1 MKIVIEQ
8 KSLLTA
14 LGIVK
19 SAALDERTQGSP
31 PVLHN
36 VQINTFDKSVEFIC
50 TNLDIALRSRVEA
63 QIKSKGSTTV
73 RATLL
78 HDLIRGFSDE
88 YVELHLVKDVLHI
101 SSGESKYKL
110 ATLPADEFPP
120 VPRLRD
126 AYEVE
131 VPQSTLR
138 SLLASTLFAVDT
150 DHSTTALNGSLLRL
164 NGNVTVVGC
173 DGKRLAM
180 TSAAHACGA
189 DGLGKKTKELI
200 VPRASISQLVRLLDD
215 DEESNGKCRIVA
227 ADNLAQFH
235 VGDAVLTSKLIEGNY
250 VKFDEIIPSKSK
262 GGIPIGRAD
271 LLAAVQRCALISST
285 CQIDA
290 RKQSLNIHAI
300 GESGQGEASENLL
313 IPPSGN
319 LRATF
324 DARHLIDALN
334 AIEDDEVQFFAP
346 PNEPVVLKVAGKPW
360 LSVIV
365 SHREKSEPAK
375 APEPTKA
382 EEQTTAE

>member
-1 MKIVIEQ
+1 MKITIER
-8 KSLLTA
+8 KLLLTA
-14 LGIVK
+14 LSIVK
-19 SAALDERTQGSP
+19 SAAMDERTQGSP
-31 PVLHN
+31 PVLFN

-50 TNLDIALRSRVEA
+50 TNLDIALRARVGAE
-63 QIKSKGSTTV
+63 IKSKGSTTV

-78 HDLIRGFSDE
+78 HDLVRGFADE
-88 YVELHLVKDVLHI
+88 QVELHLVKDVLHVI
-101 SSGESKYKL
+101 FGDSKYRL

-131 VPQSTLR
+131 VPQSSLR

-180 TSAAHACGA
+180 TSADAE
-189 DGLGKKTKELI
+189 GLGKKTKELI

-215 DEESNGKCRIVA
+215 DEESNSKCRIVA
-227 ADNLAQFH
+227 ADNLVQFH
-235 VGDAVLTSKLIEGNY
+235 LGDAVLTSKLIEGNY

-262 GGIPIGRAD
+262 GGIPIGRVEM
-271 LLAAVQRCALISST
+271 LAAVQRCALISST
-285 CQIDA
+285 CRIDA

-300 GESGQGEASENLL
+300 GEGGQGEASENLL

-334 AIEDDEVQFFAP
+334 AIDDDEVQFFAP

-375 APEPTKA
+375 APEPPKA